1 MTAPLDE
8 LSPRPLTEPHVSRL
22 PLAHPNREL
31 ILSEHARAIER
42 KMSGYIDP
50 DTGLLPRQR
59 STLPN
64 EVCVVTKDADIA
76 HICFELN
83 LCVVLIHE

>member
-31 ILSEHARAIER
+31 ILSEHTRAIER

-50 DTGLLPRQR
+50 NTGLFATTALYLAQR
-59 STLPN
+59 G
-64 EVCVVTKDADIA
+64 VCCNQGCR
-76 HICFELN
+76 HCPYL
-83 LCVVLIHE
+83 L